1 MLLEITNQ
9 HVRIQGMDRAVMR
22 ELDELCSYKV
32 EGYWFDPRFKRR
44 VWDGKEHLLKFHRTH
59 GYRVPTGMLVDIL
72 DALDTMGEP
81 YEVEVNRTPPP
92 ALKLDWNPEIEPRPY
107 QRGAV
112 AAVCHPGSGLTEA
125 RIEARGS
132 GIIKLPIRSGKTLTA
147 AHLASQLG
155 TTAIFL
161 VPSQLLL
168 RQTREALTWALGRSI
183 GQIGEGVW
191 NPEDITVASL
201 QTLTANRGKSLKASP
216 EHYRELVK
224 RFGLVVF
231 DECHHLTGDQWRKVM
246 QDFDARYR
254 VGLSATAYLNHA
266 KAIER
271 GVIWLKA
278 CAGPIVID
286 VSTSRLI
293 EEGYLVRPH
302 IRLWKC
308 TTPEVAK
315 TEKWS
320 GDLQDRCVYKNDW
333 RNAKVVELALEH
345 VRAGRRT
352 LVASNRKEQVE
363 LLRAAIA
370 DGGVDVEPVTG
381 EHTGDARE
389 EVIGRFTDG
398 TLRCLVGTVFTE
410 GVDIPELDVV
420 INAEGGKDPKATMQ
434 RLRNLTPAPGKEK
447 AWVDDFVDLT
457 STYHADHSRE
467 RLKLYRS
474 ESAFR
479 IEVMKAQM
487 SLPL

>member
-1 MLLEITNQ
+1 MSALHLEIDNRQ
-9 HVRIQGMDRAVMR
+9 IRIHGMDRATMR

-44 VWDGKEHLLKFHRTH
+44 VWDGKEHLLKFHRKH
-59 GYRVPTGMLVDIL
+59 GYRVPTGMLTDIL
-72 DALDTMGEP
+72 DALDAEGTS
-81 YEVEVNRTPPP
+81 YTVDADNRTAPPEL
-92 ALKLDWNPEIEPRPY
+92 ALDWNPEIDPRDY
-107 QRGAV
+107 QIRAV
-112 AAVCHPGSGLTEA
+112 EAVCHGARGLTPA

-147 AHLASQLG
+147 AYLARELA

-168 RQTREALTWALGRSI
+168 RQTIATLSGALGRSI

-191 NPEDITVASL
+191 EPGDVTVASL
-201 QTLTANRGKSLKASP
+201 QTLTANRGKTRKASP
-216 EHYRELVK
+216 EHYRELLG

-254 VGLSATAYLNHA
+254 VGLSATAYLDHA

-286 VSTSRLI
+286 VSTSELI
-293 EEGYLVRPH
+293 ERGYLVRPH
-302 IRLWKC
+302 IRLWRIEADSVDK
-308 TTPEVAK
+308 K
-315 TEKWS
+315 EKWS
-320 GDLQDRCVYKNDW
+320 KTMQERCIYGNAK
-333 RNAKVVELALEH
+333 RNAKVVELAVEH

-352 LVASNRKEQVE
+352 LVVSNRKEQVE
-363 LLRAAIA
+363 LLREAIA
-370 DGGVDVEPVTG
+370 NEGIDVEPVTG
-381 EHTGDARE
+381 EHMGDDRE
-389 EVIGRFTDG
+389 AVIQRFKEG
-398 TLRCLVGTVFTE
+398 SLLCLVGTVFGE
-410 GVDIPELDVV
+410 GVDIPVIDAVV
-420 INAEGGKDPKATMQ
+420 NAEGGKDPKATMQ

-447 AWVDDFVDLT
+447 AWVDDFIDLT

-474 ESAFR
+474 EPAFR
-479 IEVMKAQM
+479 IEVMAA
-487 SLPL
+487 